1 MKQELGAIHVVG
13 AVLILISLASSVL
26 VFDSKYRYQRLE
38 EQILKQS
45 ERIDSLEREIKLVK
59 GLR

>member
-1 MKQELGAIHVVG
+1 M
-13 AVLILISLASSVL
+13 LILISLASSIL

-38 EQILKQS
+38 EQILKQA
-45 ERIDSLEREIKLVK
+45 ERIDELEKELKLLK

>member
-1 MKQELGAIHVVG
+1 MNNQRGAIHVVG
-13 AVLILISLASSVL
+13 AVLILISLASSIL

-38 EQILKQS
+38 EQILKQA
-45 ERIDSLEREIKLVK
+45 ERIDELEKELKLLK

>member
-1 MKQELGAIHVVG
+1 MKRERGAIHVVG

-38 EQILKQS
+38 EQLLKQG
-45 ERIDSLEREIKLVK
+45 ERIDLLERELKLVK